1 VFLLLAIFV
10 LIVSCKHRDHQ
21 EIRAVWFSAP
31 SNEYTNETIN
41 YIDSL
46 FLQYEQI
53 HITHLFW
60 FNNLKD
66 PGFRESSFRLL
77 DTLIVKAHQKGMKLH
92 PVYSPGAENPGAH
105 KPQIRKE
112 WFIINIKGD
121 TVPCLNFSNDEVKK
135 YVLTDLSEYLK
146 HDIDGINLD
155 FVRFPVNLS
164 FSYDSLTISNF
175 EREASVSFKGSSY
188 DCGNISWCEWVKWN
202 ADQVTQLVGEINKT
216 MKGHNKELLLSADVF
231 PDYEMAQVEIGQ
243 DWDKWARD
251 KIVDMICPMLYT
263 NNSAL
268 FRQYAEKAVCVAGH
282 NVLVL
287 PGIATTSV
295 HNISTCDDL
304 IDQAK
309 ICQIS
314 GADGMVFFRLSL
326 KEKKYIESIKKLDSS
341 VSNVKSK

>member
-1 VFLLLAIFV
+1 MSVKGKCRSRLKVVSFLLAIFV

-31 SNEYTNETIN
+31 SNECTRETVE

-66 PGFRESSFRLL
+66 LRFRESSFKLL
-77 DTLIVKAHQKGMKLH
+77 DTLIVKAHHRGMKLH

-121 TVPCLNFSNDEVKK
+121 TVPCLNFSNEEVKK

-155 FVRFPVNLS
+155 FMRFPVNMN
-164 FSYDSLTISNF
+164 FSYDNLTLSDF
-175 EREASVSFKGSSY
+175 EK
-188 DCGNISWCEWVKWN
+188 
-202 ADQVTQLVGEINKT
+202 
-216 MKGHNKELLLSADVF
+216 
-231 PDYEMAQVEIGQ
+231 
-243 DWDKWARD
+243 
-251 KIVDMICPMLYT
+251 
-263 NNSAL
+263 
-268 FRQYAEKAVCVAGH
+268 
-282 NVLVL
+282 
-287 PGIATTSV
+287 
-295 HNISTCDDL
+295 
-304 IDQAK
+304 
-309 ICQIS
+309 
-314 GADGMVFFRLSL
+314 
-326 KEKKYIESIKKLDSS
+326 
-341 VSNVKSK
+341 